1 MRSKRNSHQ
10 HRTVSFADRHTG
22 VSAVLV
28 LASGERRDHVQSTAT
43 CFLQVVQSDTLVIA
57 DARTIDVVV
66 EVILRH
72 LPNPLWSSELIQA
85 VLFVCSVQEA
95 DAAGTGAAFRTLWCS
110 ARAAR
115 MMVSLSVARRTL
127 LPGAQHPHCRTLFI
141 PSIVAIDDR
150 VAVVLTDVWRVHENL
165 LPGGL
170 QQSR

>member
-72 LPNPLWSSELIQA
+72 LPNPLWLSETNA
-85 VLFVCSVQEA
+85 GSVIRLLGTRRRCGGGLGGP
-95 DAAGTGAAFRTLWCS
+95 AASF
-110 ARAAR
+110 
-115 MMVSLSVARRTL
+115 
-127 LPGAQHPHCRTLFI
+127 GAQ
-141 PSIVAIDDR
+141 R
-150 VAVVLTDVWRVHENL
+150 V
-165 LPGGL
+165 P
-170 QQSR
+170 

>member
-72 LPNPLWSSELIQA
+72 LPIPLGQVRLMPA
-85 VLFVCSVQEA
+85 VLSVCSVQDA
-95 DAAGTGAAFRTLWCS
+95 DAAGTGGACRKLWCS
-110 ARAAR
+110 ARAA
-115 MMVSLSVARRTL
+115 
-127 LPGAQHPHCRTLFI
+127 
-141 PSIVAIDDR
+141 
-150 VAVVLTDVWRVHENL
+150 
-165 LPGGL
+165 
-170 QQSR
+170 

>member
-43 CFLQVVQSDTLVIA
+43 CFLQVVHSDTVVIA

-72 LPNPLWSSELIQA
+72 LPNPLWSREA
-85 VLFVCSVQEA
+85 NPGSVIRLL
-95 DAAGTGAAFRTLWCS
+95 GTGCR
-110 ARAAR
+110 RGGDR
-115 MMVSLSVARRTL
+115 GSLPQAL
-127 LPGAQHPHCRTLFI
+127 GFGAQ
-141 PSIVAIDDR
+141 R
-150 VAVVLTDVWRVHENL
+150 VPR
-165 LPGGL
+165 G
-170 QQSR
+170 

>member
-43 CFLQVVQSDTLVIA
+43 CFLQAVQSDTLVIA

-72 LPNPLWSSELIQA
+72 LPNPLWSSETNPG
-85 VLFVCSVQEA
+85 SVIRLL
-95 DAAGTGAAFRTLWCS
+95 GTRRRCGGDWGACRKLWCS

-115 MMVSLSVARRTL
+115 MMVSLSVAGRTL

-141 PSIVAIDDR
+141 P
-150 VAVVLTDVWRVHENL
+150 
-165 LPGGL
+165 
-170 QQSR
+170 